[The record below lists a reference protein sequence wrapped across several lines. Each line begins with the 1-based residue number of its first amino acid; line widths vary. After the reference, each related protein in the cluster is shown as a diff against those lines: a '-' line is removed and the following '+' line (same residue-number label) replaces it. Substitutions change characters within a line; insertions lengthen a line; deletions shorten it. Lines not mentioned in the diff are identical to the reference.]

1 MKSEGSK
8 LDKQYELYKL
18 DKSDLDPD
26 PIIQFKTWFDQAVNA
41 GIIFPNAM
49 TLATSGKNSIPSA
62 RMMLLKSYDKK
73 GFVFYTNSNSGK
85 GAEILENPYGA
96 ICFWWDKLQKQ
107 VRIEG
112 VISLISQDE
121 AETYFK
127 TRPRGSRIG
136 TWCSD
141 QSKVIG
147 SRKELEDEFS
157 KNDKKYEGMEI
168 PKPEYWNGYNLN
180 PHSIEFWQGR
190 EDRLHDRLIYRLDQT
205 GNWKIERSA
214 P

>member
-1 MKSEGSK
+1 MTSEGSK
-8 LDKQYELYKL
+8 LDKQYDLYILDISELN
-18 DKSDLDPD
+18 PD

-49 TLATSGKNSIPSA
+49 TLATSDKNSIPSA
-62 RMMLLKSYDKK
+62 RILLLKSYDKK
-73 GFVFYTNSNSGK
+73 GFVFYTNSNSRK
-85 GAEILENPYGA
+85 GTEILENPYGA
-96 ICFWWDKLQKQ
+96 ICFWWDKLQRQ

-136 TWCSD
+136 AWCSD

-147 SRKELEDEFS
+147 SREKLEDEYA
-157 KNDKKYEGMEI
+157 KYDKKYDGRDI

-180 PHSIEFWQGR
+180 PLSIEFWQGR
-190 EDRLHDRLIYRLDQT
+190 EDRLHDRFRYRLDQT
-205 GNWKIERSA
+205 GNWIIERLA